1 MKKYLFLILSFF
13 TLTASAEN
21 WLNHSKIKSGSI
33 EAFSLKS
40 DCERISQEKCFDLGD
55 YPSSV
60 YSEIDVE
67 VDDNLKPNYSKNE
80 VQACA
85 NEAACDLIH
94 ASKTCIDPL
103 ESSIKNY
110 QLLEVYCS
118 KFLSF
123 DKKLIKS
130 IALDPVKLSA
140 YQAEQT
146 TKATLQA
153 KEAAIAYAQKLM
165 ACGNK
170 VVAYM
175 LVRNQP
181 KALATS
187 QVDTLVQTYAPIKGL
202 LETGSLTTAKEKI
215 AAVVADGV
223 VVTEADKAAL
233 IAEIDLCK

>member
-1 MKKYLFLILSFF
+1 MKYLILTFLLF
-13 TLTASAEN
+13 TQIAHAEN
-21 WLNHSKIKSGSI
+21 WLNSSKILSGSI
-33 EAFSLKS
+33 EAYSLKS
-40 DCERISQEKCFDLGD
+40 DCERISGEKCFDLGE

-60 YSEIDVE
+60 YSEIDLE

-85 NEAACDLIH
+85 DSAACDLIH
-94 ASKTCIDPL
+94 STKVCSDVQ

-110 QLLEVYCS
+110 DLLEVYCS
-118 KFLSF
+118 KFLSY

-130 IALDPVKLSA
+130 IALDASKLSA
-140 YQAEQT
+140 YQAELA

-153 KEAAIAYAQKLM
+153 KESAIAYAQKLM

-181 KALATS
+181 KALTTS
-187 QVDTLVQTYAPIKGL
+187 QVDSLVQTYAPIKGL

-215 AAVVADGV
+215 LAVVADGV

>member
-1 MKKYLFLILSFF
+1 MKYLILSLIVFSVS
-13 TLTASAEN
+13 AHAEN

-40 DCERISQEKCFDLGD
+40 DCERVSNETCYDLGS
-55 YPSSV
+55 YPSSI
-60 YSEIDVE
+60 YSEVDIE
-67 VDDNLKPNYSKNE
+67 VDDTLKPIYSKNE
-80 VQACA
+80 IESCLSI
-85 NEAACDLIH
+85 EDCDSKH
-94 ASKTCIDPL
+94 ALKTCLDPL

-110 QLLEVYCS
+110 DLLQVYCS
-118 KFLSF
+118 KFLSY

-130 IALDPVKLSA
+130 IALDAVKLST

-146 TKATLQA
+146 TKAALQA
-153 KEAAIAYAQKLM
+153 KESAIAYAQKLM

-181 KALATS
+181 KALTTS
-187 QVDTLVQTYAPIKGL
+187 QVDTLVQTYAPIKSL

-223 VVTEADKAAL
+223 VVTESDKTAL

>member
-1 MKKYLFLILSFF
+1 MKKILLLSLAIF
-13 TLTASAEN
+13 TVTAHAEN
-21 WLNHSKIKSGSI
+21 WLNHSKIKSGSV

-40 DCERISQEKCFDLGD
+40 DCERISGEECFDLGD
-55 YPSSV
+55 YPSSI
-60 YSEIDVE
+60 YSE
-67 VDDNLKPNYSKNE
+67 VDIEGDDETKPNYSKSE
-80 VQACA
+80 IESCLSIAD
-85 NEAACDLIH
+85 CDSKH
-94 ASKTCIDPL
+94 ALKTCLDPL
-103 ESSIKNY
+103 EYSIKNY
-110 QLLEVYCS
+110 DLLQVYCS
-118 KFLSF
+118 KFLSY

-130 IALDPVKLSA
+130 IALDSAKLSA

-153 KEAAIAYAQKLM
+153 KEAAISYAQKLM

-181 KALATS
+181 KALTTS

>member
-1 MKKYLFLILSFF
+1 MKYLILI
-13 TLTASAEN
+13 TLLFSNLCFAEN
-21 WLNHSKIKSGSI
+21 WLNHSKILQASK
-33 EAFSLKS
+33 EAYSLEK
-40 DCERISQEKCFDLGD
+40 DCERISNEKCFDLGE

-60 YSEIDVE
+60 YSEIDLE
-67 VDDNLKPNYSKNE
+67 VDDETKSNYSKSE

-85 NEAACDLIH
+85 DSAACDLIH
-94 ASKTCIDPL
+94 STKVCLDAQ
-103 ESSIKNY
+103 EYSIKNY
-110 QLLEVYCS
+110 ELLQVYCS

-130 IALDPVKLSA
+130 IALDASKLSA
-140 YQAEQT
+140 YQAELA

-181 KALATS
+181 KALTTS
-187 QVDTLVQTYAPIKGL
+187 QVDSLVQTYAPIKGL

-215 AAVVADGV
+215 LAVVADGV

>member
-1 MKKYLFLILSFF
+1 MKYLILSFLLLSNICF
-13 TLTASAEN
+13 AEN
-21 WLNHSKIKSGSI
+21 WLNHSKILTASK
-33 EAFSLKS
+33 EAYSLKA
-40 DCERISQEKCFDLGD
+40 DCERISNEKCFDLGD
-55 YPSSV
+55 YPSSI
-60 YSEIDVE
+60 YSEIDLE
-67 VDDNLKPNYSKNE
+67 VDDTLKPNYSKNE
-80 VQACA
+80 IESCVSIEDC
-85 NEAACDLIH
+85 NSKH
-94 ASKTCIDPL
+94 AVKTCLDPL
-103 ESSIKNY
+103 EYSIKNY
-110 QLLEVYCS
+110 DLLQVYCS
-118 KFLSF
+118 KFLSY

-130 IALDPVKLSA
+130 IALDAVKLSA

-153 KEAAIAYAQKLM
+153 KEAAISYAQKLM

-181 KALATS
+181 KALTTA
-187 QVDTLVQTYAPIKGL
+187 QVDTLVQTYAPIKSL

-223 VVTEADKAAL
+223 VVTEADKTAL